1 MIISICNDLTEL
13 KNNPKMAKGG
23 KHRSRI
29 EGSGGGHVH
38 KLEKEGK
45 TVSVVVLTDDA
56 REMLDDIGGFDILT
70 YEDVFGYTR
79 QVTVDGVLQ
88 WGPDEIEVIPEHDAI
103 EVIGYEDDLT
113 RPIYEVVRHVEHT
126 TREVTDIEGNTFTVP
141 GRDIITYETTT
152 NIAKDYDGKDRY
164 HQTPIMGTPI
174 VVIGYEDDLTQPYEY
189 INGET
194 RYMQKPIMGNKV
206 IPEQTN
212 VTTRI
217 PIMEDIP
224 AVSEARAA
232 YDAAYP
238 RTPVE
243 YEDMEGNMRTHTP
256 PLIFSVPAGSRTDH
270 LNVE

>member
-56 REMLDDIGGFDILT
+56 REMLDDVGGFQLFSP
-70 YEDVFGYTR
+70 EEVFGYHR
-79 QVTVDGVLQ
+79 QAIRYGSLQ
-88 WGPDEIEVIPEHDAI
+88 WDADEIEVIPEHDAI

-113 RPIYEVVRHVEHT
+113 RPIYEVVRHVEET
-126 TREVTDIEGNTFTVP
+126 TREVTDIEGNTITVP

-152 NIAKDYDGKDRY
+152 NIAQDYEGKDQY
-164 HQTPIMGTPI
+164 
-174 VVIGYEDDLTQPYEY
+174 Y
-189 INGET
+189 
-194 RYMQKPIMGNKV
+194 QKPIMGNKV

-243 YEDMEGNMRTHTP
+243 YEDMDGNMRTYTP
-256 PLIFSVPAGSRTDH
+256 PLIFNIPAGSKTDH
-270 LNVE
+270 LNTE

>member
-13 KNNPKMAKGG
+13 KNNPKMVKGG

-38 KLEKEGK
+38 KLEKAGK

-56 REMLDDIGGFDILT
+56 REMLDDIGEFTLLT
-70 YEDVFGYTR
+70 YEEIFGYSR
-79 QVTVDGVLQ
+79 QVTVDGELQ
-88 WGPDEIEVIPEHDAI
+88 WDADEIEVIPEHDAI

-113 RPIYEVVRHVEHT
+113 RPIYEVVRHVEET
-126 TREVTDIEGNTFTVP
+126 TREVTDMEGNTFTVP

-152 NIAKDYDGKDRY
+152 NIAQDYDGKDQY
-164 HQTPIMGTPI
+164 QQTPIMGTPI

-212 VTTRI
+212 VTRV

-224 AVSEARAA
+224 AVSESRAA

-256 PLIFSVPAGSRTDH
+256 PLIFSIPAGSRSDH
-270 LNVE
+270 LNTE

>member
-45 TVSVVVLTDDA
+45 TVSIVVLTDDA

-113 RPIYEVVRHVEHT
+113 RPIYEVVRHVEET
-126 TREVTDIEGNTFTVP
+126 TREVTDIEGNTITVP

-152 NIAKDYDGKDRY
+152 NIAQDYEGKDQY
-164 HQTPIMGTPI
+164 
-174 VVIGYEDDLTQPYEY
+174 Y
-189 INGET
+189 
-194 RYMQKPIMGNKV
+194 QKPIMGNKV

-212 VTTRI
+212 VTRV

-243 YEDMEGNMRTHTP
+243 YEDMDGNMRTYTP
-256 PLIFSVPAGSRTDH
+256 PLIFNIPAGSKTDH
-270 LNVE
+270 LNTE